1 MRNTDEDG
9 VRERLVD
16 FGVTASSTISGGAS
30 SCILVKYLKTGLLP
44 DLQHSES
51 STVTVTSQ
59 THNVYDTNI
68 SVSLSAI
75 KWLPLTW
82 NTLFKMN
89 KTKILVGKK
98 IFRTMKVQNF

>member
-1 MRNTDEDG
+1 MRYTDEDG
-9 VRERLVD
+9 VRERFVD

-68 SVSLSAI
+68 SVSLSEI

-89 KTKILVGKK
+89 KTKMLVGKK
-98 IFRTMKVQNF
+98 IL

>member
-9 VRERLVD
+9 VSERLVD

-51 STVTVTSQ
+51 STITVTLQNRNMS
-59 THNVYDTNI
+59 DTTFQFPCPQLNGYH
-68 SVSLSAI
+68 SHG
-75 KWLPLTW
+75 
-82 NTLFKMN
+82 MHY
-89 KTKILVGKK
+89 
-98 IFRTMKVQNF
+98 FR